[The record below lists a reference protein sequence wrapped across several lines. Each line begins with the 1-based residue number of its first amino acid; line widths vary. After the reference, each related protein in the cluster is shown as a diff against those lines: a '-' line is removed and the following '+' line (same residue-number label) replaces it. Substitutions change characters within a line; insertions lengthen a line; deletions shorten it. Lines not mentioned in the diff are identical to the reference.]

1 MNYVWPGLGHLLSQ
15 ARKALRLSPRSPPIN
30 PDRFALDVA
39 EPRQFIEECAIALVQ
54 PRAPRHYLDGVRG
67 VHHSQ
72 QRQLALLSRR
82 SKGKC

>member
-1 MNYVWPGLGHLLSQ
+1 MNYVWSGSGHLLSQ
-15 ARKALRLSPRSPPIN
+15 ARKALRLSLRSSPIN

-39 EPRQFIEECAIALVQ
+39 EPREFIEECAIARVQ
-54 PRAPRHYLDGVRG
+54 ARAPRHYLDGVRR

-82 SKGKC
+82 SNGKC